1 MIGGSD
7 SQKYILVTPSE
18 QQQCRSG
25 CNVLSTYK
33 LIHSPPLRKTFS
45 YPWIII
51 THEIEWSNSPAL
63 QLLLLHFELLLK
75 VVHVAFFPLCVH
87 TDYYSLGIP
96 FFLGTRNFL
105 PFDYKRHFP
114 DFFPLLQFLFH
125 RVLKHGKNVCYFTI
139 KFRLLLSGC
148 RILFLSLILQKKF
161 MEHLVLIQY
170 FDTDSKG

>member
-1 MIGGSD
+1 MSIR
-7 SQKYILVTPSE
+7 L
-18 QQQCRSG
+18 QCSI
-25 CNVLSTYK
+25 NIQADTFP
-33 LIHSPPLRKTFS
+33 PPLRKTFS

-125 RVLKHGKNVCYFTI
+125 RVLKHEKMCVISQSSLDCCFQVVGSYF
-139 KFRLLLSGC
+139 FLLSCKKKVYGTSSSNP
-148 RILFLSLILQKKF
+148 IL
-161 MEHLVLIQY
+161 
-170 FDTDSKG
+170 